1 MSKNTSVASDF
12 SNVVLAAPTSFGY
25 SRYST
30 EPADWYFAQCLRT
43 MLSASGLAKRDI
55 DGLSASSF
63 TLAPNPVA
71 SLSRS
76 LGVTLT
82 WLESVPFGGASGVMS
97 LRRAARAVQA
107 GDATVVA
114 CIAAD
119 ANPRNAFKELVSAF
133 SVASSDAVYP
143 YGAAGPN
150 MPFAHVTRQYMDA
163 TGTTREDFGRLC
175 VAQRFNAQHCEHAL
189 LRTPTTLDDYLSAP
203 AIAGPLHKLDLVM
216 PCAGAEG
223 FLVLRE
229 PHARALGLPYARILS
244 AVERHNAYPEDIRI
258 SRGGWAQ
265 DARHLYERAGQ
276 TPQSIDV
283 VATYDDCP
291 AVVFMQLEGQGFCEP
306 GQARRFVADN
316 DLRFNGTF
324 PHNTSGGQLGCGQ
337 PGAAGGFIGIVE
349 VLRQVTRQAG
359 PRQVSDARIGLASGY
374 GMIMYDRCLGSG
386 AVIMEGV

>member
-1 MSKNTSVASDF
+1 MAGDF
-12 SNVVLAAPTSFGY
+12 GDVVLAAPTSFGY

-30 EPADWYFAQCLRT
+30 EPADWYFAQCLRA
-43 MLSASGLAKRDI
+43 MLATSGLETRDV

-76 LGVTLT
+76 LGLTLT
-82 WLESVPFGGASGVMS
+82 WLESVPFGGASGVMA

-107 GDATVVA
+107 GDAKVVA
-114 CIAAD
+114 CIGAD
-119 ANPRNAFKELVSAF
+119 ANPRHAFKDLVSSFA
-133 SVASSDAVYP
+133 VASSDAVYP

-150 MPFAHVTRQYMDA
+150 LPFAHVTRQYMDA

-175 VAQRFNAQHCEHAL
+175 VSQRFNAHYCDHAL
-189 LRTPTTLDDYLSAP
+189 LRTPTTLEEYLAAP
-203 AIAGPLHKLDLVM
+203 PIAEPFHKLDLVM

-229 PHARALGLPYARILS
+229 SHAVALGLPYAHVLS
-244 AVERHNAYPEDIRI
+244 VVERHNAYPEDIRML
-258 SRGGWAQ
+258 RGGWAH
-265 DARHLYERAGQ
+265 DAARLYERAGQ
-276 TPQSIDV
+276 TPDSIDV

-291 AVVFMQLEGQGFCEP
+291 AIVFMQLEGLGFCAP
-306 GQARRFVADN
+306 GQARQFVSN
-316 DLRFNGTF
+316 HDLRFNGNF

-337 PGAAGGFIGIVE
+337 AGSAGGFIGVVE
-349 VLRQVTRQAG
+349 VLRQVTHQAG
-359 PRQVSDARIGLASGY
+359 ARQVADASVGLASGY

-386 AVIMEGV
+386 AVILEGA